1 MQRALTLLAG
11 VFADPAAPGAPAA
24 LADLRAR
31 WPELTPEE
39 RTALTSIARLAAERV
54 AAAAAA
60 TPQRSTADEDED
72 AYLAYLASMQAT
84 VAAEAQ
90 ELGADDG
97 FVPPPA
103 HGYEQAAPGRAG
115 SPAAGADPQPTL
127 FALTTPA
134 PPRPSPAPRPRA
146 PLTDVTPEALLGLL
160 GLAEFRPGQRQAVQA
175 ALDGRDAL
183 VVMPTGGGKSLCYQ
197 LPALAGR
204 DLTVVV
210 SPLIALMRD
219 QCARLTD
226 LGHPAVMLASGGD
239 GESNRAALEAIRDGQ
254 AAVVFAAPER
264 FASSAFRTA
273 LGRRALAL
281 FVVDEAHCVSEWGH
295 DFRPDYLRLASVI
308 AELGHP
314 PVMACTATA
323 TPKVAEEIVARL
335 GLREPERVRSGFD
348 RPNLSF
354 DVLSFDGEGS
364 VARKRATLLAGL
376 GMQDNRPAV
385 VYCGTRKSTEE
396 VAALLAA
403 EDLRAVAYHAGMDA
417 GTRSARQDAFMRGD
431 ADIVVATNAF
441 GMGVDKADVR
451 SVWHW
456 ALPSSLEAYYQEA
469 GRAGRDGL
477 PARAVLLASRSDL
490 GRLVR
495 FIREAEVTVE
505 QVGAIVGRLRAQG
518 DSGAIELSP
527 GDDGDRIAL
536 AVAERAGALTLAPG
550 AGGRV
555 RVQLAAGQLDHAR
568 ARRLCREAT
577 NRRWESY
584 RSIERYAA
592 GAERCRR
599 RQLLD
604 HFGDDTPAAPS
615 GRCCDVHDPPDW
627 LPPIKVAGKRRA
639 RRRRP
644 GGACRGRPARLR
656 RRARAAEGLAPR
668 PRRGQ
673 ARLHGRDRR
682 DAARGGP
689 APAADG
695 RRAAGHQGHR
705 PVLRDQAR
713 GLAAGAAGALLT
725 GRPAITA
732 GASRPGSVT
741 VVAVSAPP
749 DPPPPDPDLWAPPGQ
764 LGDGAPRGKI
774 NGLAIASLA
783 LGILWLFWVGS
794 VLALIFGY
802 IAKSQID
809 RAGGS
814 QSGRGLAIAGIVLG
828 WVGIGLLVLTLALG
842 ALGSALIEEPDASK
856 PVAAAISQAR

>member
-1 MQRALTLLAG
+1 MQRALALLAD
-11 VFADPAAPGAPAA
+11 VFADPAAPGAAAA
-24 LADLRAR
+24 LADLRAG
-31 WPELTPEE
+31 WPRLTADERAALTP
-39 RTALTSIARLAAERV
+39 IARLAAERV
-54 AAAAAA
+54 AAAAAPPPPA
-60 TPQRSTADEDED
+60 RSSADEDEA
-72 AYLAYLASMQAT
+72 AYLAYLASEQAT
-84 VAAEAQ
+84 VEAHAE
-90 ELGADDG
+90 ELGGDDG
-97 FVPPPA
+97 FAPAYADAPPPPPA
-103 HGYEQAAPGRAG
+103 RDPGP
-115 SPAAGADPQPTL
+115 SPASGSDPQPTL
-127 FALTTPA
+127 FALTTPP
-134 PPRPSPAPRPRA
+134 PPRPAPAARPRL
-146 PLTDVTPEALLGLL
+146 PLTEVTPEALLGLL
-160 GLAEFRPGQRQAVQA
+160 GLSTFRPGQRQAVQA

-197 LPALAGR
+197 LPALAGS

-239 GESNRAALEAIRDGQ
+239 GESNRAALEAIRDGS
-254 AAVVFAAPER
+254 AAVCFAAPER
-264 FASSAFRTA
+264 FASAAFRTA
-273 LGRRALAL
+273 LSRRALAL

-354 DVLSFDGEGS
+354 DVLAFDGEGS
-364 VARKRATLLAGL
+364 VARKRATLLAGVA
-376 GMQDNRPAV
+376 MDENRPAV

-396 VAALLAA
+396 VAALLAG
-403 EDLRAVAYHAGMDA
+403 DGQRVVAYHAGMDA

-431 ADIVVATNAF
+431 ADVVVATNAF

-469 GRAGRDGL
+469 GRAGRDGK

-505 QVGAIVGRLRAQG
+505 QVGAIVGRLRARG

-527 GDDGDRIAL
+527 GDDSDRIAL

-555 RVQLAAGQLDHAR
+555 RVQLTAGQLDHAR

-627 LPPIKVAGKRRA
+627 LPPITVAGKRSRSGGGGQAALVEDGPPVSDDELAPLKAWRRDRA
-639 RRRRP
+639 EGKPAYTVATDATLREVVRRRP
-644 GGACRGRPARLR
+644 QTTDEL
-656 RRARAAEGLAPR
+656 
-668 PRRGQ
+668 
-673 ARLHGRDRR
+673 
-682 DAARGGP
+682 
-689 APAADG
+689 
-695 RRAAGHQGHR
+695 
-705 PVLRDQAR
+705 
-713 GLAAGAAGALLT
+713 
-725 GRPAITA
+725 
-732 GASRPGSVT
+732 
-741 VVAVSAPP
+741 
-749 DPPPPDPDLWAPPGQ
+749 
-764 LGDGAPRGKI
+764 
-774 NGLAIASLA
+774 LAI
-783 LGILWLFWVGS
+783 
-794 VLALIFGY
+794 
-802 IAKSQID
+802 K
-809 RAGGS
+809 
-814 QSGRGLAIAGIVLG
+814 
-828 WVGIGLLVLTLALG
+828 GIGPSFVTKHADSLLELLA
-842 ALGSALIEEPDASK
+842 SST
-856 PVAAAISQAR
+856 

>member
-1 MQRALTLLAG
+1 MQRTLALLSD
-11 VFADPAAPGAPAA
+11 VFADPAAPGAAAA
-24 LADLRAR
+24 LADVRAR
-31 WPELTPEE
+31 WPQLTAKERAALTP
-39 RTALTSIARLAAERV
+39 LARLAADRV
-54 AAAAAA
+54 AAAAVPSPAA
-60 TPQRSTADEDED
+60 RSPADEDEA
-72 AYLAYLASMQAT
+72 AYLAYLASEQAT
-84 VAAEAQ
+84 VEAEAQ
-90 ELGADDG
+90 ELGGDDA
-97 FVPPPA
+97 F
-103 HGYEQAAPGRAG
+103 APGRALEPARPPRDDG
-115 SPAAGADPQPTL
+115 GPAAGTQPTL
-127 FALTTPA
+127 FALTTPS
-134 PPRPSPAPRPRA
+134 PPRPAPAARPRL
-146 PLTDVTPEALLGLL
+146 PLTEVTPEALLGLL
-160 GLAEFRPGQRQAVQA
+160 GLASFRPGQRQAVQA

-197 LPALAGR
+197 LPALAGT

-239 GESNRAALEAIRDGQ
+239 GESNRAALEAIRDGS
-254 AAVVFAAPER
+254 AAVCFAAPER
-264 FASSAFRTA
+264 FASAAFRTA
-273 LGRRALAL
+273 LSRRALAL

-364 VARKRATLLAGL
+364 VARKRATLLAGVA
-376 GMQDNRPAV
+376 MDDNRPAV

-396 VAALLAA
+396 VAALLAG
-403 EDLRAVAYHAGMDA
+403 EGQRVVAYHAGMDA
-417 GTRSARQDAFMRGD
+417 ATRSARQDAFMRGD
-431 ADIVVATNAF
+431 ADVVVATNAF

-469 GRAGRDGL
+469 GRAGRDGR

-505 QVGAIVGRLRAQG
+505 QVGAIVGRLRARG
-518 DSGAIELSP
+518 DSGPIELSP

-555 RVQLAAGQLDHAR
+555 RVQLASARLDHAR
-568 ARRLCREAT
+568 ARQLCREAT

-584 RSIERYAA
+584 RSIERYAT
-592 GAERCRR
+592 GADRCRR

-615 GRCCDVHDPPDW
+615 GRCCDVHDPVDW
-627 LPPIKVAGKRRA
+627 LPEIKVAGKGSRGSRQAALVEDGPPVSDDELAPLKAWRRDRA
-639 RRRRP
+639 EGKPAYTVATDATLREVVRRRP
-644 GGACRGRPARLR
+644 RT
-656 RRARAAEGLAPR
+656 
-668 PRRGQ
+668 
-673 ARLHGRDRR
+673 
-682 DAARGGP
+682 
-689 APAADG
+689 ADE
-695 RRAAGHQGHR
+695 
-705 PVLRDQAR
+705 L
-713 GLAAGAAGALLT
+713 
-725 GRPAITA
+725 
-732 GASRPGSVT
+732 
-741 VVAVSAPP
+741 
-749 DPPPPDPDLWAPPGQ
+749 
-764 LGDGAPRGKI
+764 
-774 NGLAIASLA
+774 LAI
-783 LGILWLFWVGS
+783 
-794 VLALIFGY
+794 
-802 IAKSQID
+802 K
-809 RAGGS
+809 
-814 QSGRGLAIAGIVLG
+814 
-828 WVGIGLLVLTLALG
+828 GIGPSFVTKHAESLLELLQ
-842 ALGSALIEEPDASK
+842 AS
-856 PVAAAISQAR
+856 